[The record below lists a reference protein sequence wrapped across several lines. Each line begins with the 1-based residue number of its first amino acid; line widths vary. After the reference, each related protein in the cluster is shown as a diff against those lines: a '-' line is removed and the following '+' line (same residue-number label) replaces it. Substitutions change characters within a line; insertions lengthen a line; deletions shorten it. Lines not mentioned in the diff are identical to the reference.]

1 MSFKLTIAREG
12 DEAERGG
19 NKLDYLPFGVKTLKV
34 EVEGDTKGKLRLRP
48 RRLSAVPGEKLAHE
62 DEGDPPQFVVSWG
75 GGHEDYYELDA
86 GKRLAHF
93 LVHHVGDGVG
103 DHLLTIEATDET
115 GRQAS
120 LPVTLTY
127 PRSGGAPWPKDQL
140 VKPYWQEVRRGLDGA
155 CDIELRGNTTPRY
168 VSRWWPQNRIVYTYD
183 KRPPQVC
190 LHYRRLV
197 DEKNGDLTVYV
208 SRPGDDPSASSGQR
222 EEVVLAEIRGSI
234 GYPLYDMRQV
244 VPDLYRFGPRTWALR
259 VWFFWL
265 DGEISRQ
272 DLGRYWQRE
281 DDELE
286 RAWRGITGKDE
297 GGLAERNWYKLHEIP
312 DAERVDIVFNDDLH
326 PLYAATDLHW
336 RELWGQ
342 VEPRNLREPVQVQVM
357 NTQAKELAQNW
368 QELSKVAQGWGEI
381 ILSRFA
387 KNKPPY
393 RPHLEVMAELKGEGV
408 LAADP
413 IGMESHSPAFFNVRI
428 QRHLTSTDV
437 REA

>member
-1 MSFKLTIAREG
+1 MSFKLAIARESG
-12 DEAERGG
+12 EAERGG
-19 NKLDYLPFGVKTLKV
+19 NELDYLPFGVKTLKV
-34 EVEGDTKGKLRLRP
+34 EVKGDYKGKLRLCP

-62 DEGDPPQFVVSWG
+62 DKGEPPQFVVSWG
-75 GGHEDYYELDA
+75 GGHEDHYELDYPN
-86 GKRLAHF
+86 KRLVHF
-93 LVHHVGDGVG
+93 LVHHVGDSVG

-127 PRSGGAPWPKDQL
+127 PRSGGAPWPKEQL
-140 VKPYWQEVRRGLDGA
+140 VKPHWQEVRRGLDGA
-155 CDIELRGNTTPRY
+155 CNIELRGDYTPRY
-168 VSRWWPQNRIVYTYD
+168 IPRWWSQNRIVYTYA
-183 KRPPQVC
+183 KKPPQVR

-197 DEKNGDLTVYV
+197 DENNGDLTVYV
-208 SRPGDDPSASSGQR
+208 SRPGND
-222 EEVVLAEIRGSI
+222 EEVLLAEIRGSI

-244 VPDLYRFGPRTWALR
+244 VPALYRFGPRTWALR

-265 DGEISRQ
+265 DGKISLQ

-281 DDELE
+281 NDELE
-286 RAWRGITGKDE
+286 RALRGITSKDE
-297 GGLAERNWYKLHEIP
+297 GGLAERNWHKLHEIP
-312 DAERVDIVFNDDLH
+312 DAERVDILFNENLQS
-326 PLYAATDLHW
+326 LYAATDLHW

-342 VEPRNLREPVQVQVM
+342 YEPQNPGAPVQVQVM
-357 NTQAKELAQNW
+357 NTQAKELARNW
-368 QELSKVAQGWGEI
+368 QELWKVTEGWGQI

-393 RPHLEVMAELKGEGV
+393 RPHLEVMAELKGEGL